1 MKNEHFCCENLAVFG
16 TKNAIKSCVK
26 SLEPRSEGVMN
37 PNGKTRWEE
46 LATKASKETDNE
58 KLVKIVEELCRA
70 IDEDIQ
76 QTPRR
81 SEEINRLPNES
92 NRDLSTKLRRPL
104 DDPSRR

>member
-1 MKNEHFCCENLAVFG
+1 MSTFCCENLAVFR

-26 SLEPRSEGVMN
+26 SVESRSEGVMD
-37 PNGKTRWEE
+37 PNGKTRWDE

-58 KLVKIVEELCRA
+58 KLVKIIEELCRA

-81 SEEINRLPNES
+81 AEAINRLPNVKE
-92 NRDLSTKLRRPL
+92 R
-104 DDPSRR
+104 